1 MKISSIQQVIIVN
14 KMRLLVLFCFLMFI
28 NKDAF
33 SQGKA
38 LFEGR
43 CNSCHQIDKNGTG
56 PMLKGAKKRWA
67 DANEKDLIVE
77 WVINNEALRASKKS
91 KRALEI
97 YNEYNKSPMTVFSDL
112 TPKQVNEI
120 LDYVDAEAAKG
131 AAGADKSKDK
141 GTSGATDES
150 KEEGSGSGTLWYVI
164 AVLFLVIILSV
175 GGVRRQLQVASSG
188 NEELNKLTYWEEIK
202 QLLWK
207 YRKTTAVSVLV
218 LVLSLVVY
226 GFNMLYSINIMEGYQ
241 PSQPIAFPHDKHA
254 GLNGIDCKYCHNS
267 VAKSK
272 SAGLPTVNVCMNC
285 HKQINGKTEQQQAE
299 IAKIYA
305 AAGWNPNLKPAGGYT
320 GNTKPIVWNKVH
332 VLPDHVYFNHSQH
345 VTVGGIDC
353 KQCHGDM
360 TKQNQTARVTPVAD
374 INKLH
379 DEDDKIIQLTKPT
392 LTMGWCIECH
402 GKKKVEIGNGK
413 NAYYDEIH
421 SRLMKNKALYKQY
434 LKGDQKITASE
445 LGGWECAK
453 CHY

>member
-1 MKISSIQQVIIVN
+1 
-14 KMRLLVLFCFLMFI
+14 MRLLVLFCFLTFI
-28 NKDAF
+28 NGEGF

-131 AAGADKSKDK
+131 AAGGDKAKDKS
-141 GTSGATDES
+141 GVNPAEEV
-150 KEEGSGSGTLWYVI
+150 KEGESGTGYMWYI
-164 AVLFLVIILSV
+164 LAVLFIVIILSV

-207 YRKTTAVSVLV
+207 YRKTTAVSILV
-218 LVLSLVVY
+218 MVLSLVVY
-226 GFNMLYSINIMEGYQ
+226 GFNMLYSINVMEGYQ

-285 HKQINGKTEQQQAE
+285 HKSISEYNGPVTSEKDKAFYDAE
-299 IAKIYA
+299 IQKIYEA
-305 AAGWNPNLKPAGGYT
+305 IGWDAEKLAYKENYQQ
-320 GNTKPIVWNKVH
+320 KPIKWVRVH
-332 VLPDHVYFNHSQH
+332 NLGDFAYFNHAQH
-345 VTVGGIDC
+345 VTVAGLAC
-353 KQCHGDM
+353 QKCHG
-360 TKQNQTARVTPVAD
+360 PVETM
-374 INKLH
+374 
-379 DEDDKIIQLTKPT
+379 EDLYQFSP

-402 GKKKVEIGNGK
+402 KTTDVN
-413 NAYYDEIH
+413 
-421 SRLMKNKALYKQY
+421 
-434 LKGDQKITASE
+434 LKGNDYYTKIHEQLADTYGVDKVTVAQ
-445 LGGWECAK
+445 LGGKECGK

>member
-28 NKDAF
+28 NEDAF

-97 YNEYNKSPMTVFSDL
+97 YNEYNKSPMTVFSEL

-360 TKQNQTARVTPVAD
+360 TKQNQTARVTPVSD

>member
-14 KMRLLVLFCFLMFI
+14 RMRLLVLFCFLMFI
-28 NKDAF
+28 NGEGF

-131 AAGADKSKDK
+131 AAGGDKAKDKS
-141 GTSGATDES
+141 GVNPAEEV
-150 KEEGSGSGTLWYVI
+150 KEGESGTGYMWYI
-164 AVLFLVIILSV
+164 LAVLFIVIILSV
-175 GGVRRQLQVASSG
+175 GGVRRQLKVASSG

-202 QLLWK
+202 QLLWR

-218 LVLSLVVY
+218 MVLSVVVY
-226 GFNMLYSINIMEGYQ
+226 GFNMLYSINVMEGYQ

-299 IAKIYA
+299 ISKIYA
-305 AAGWNPNLKPAGGYT
+305 AAGWNPSIKPAGGYT
-320 GNTKPIVWNKVH
+320 GKTQPIVWNKVH

-360 TKQNQTARVTPVAD
+360 TKQNQTARVTPVSD

-413 NAYYDEIH
+413 NGYYDEVH
-421 SRLMKNKALYKQY
+421 NRLMKNKPLYKQY